1 MHTCEF
7 CKRMMPDK
15 ALYCGHCGR
24 RRGAVGD
31 ESLTG
36 ITPEEGLN
44 LSDLNTKMASE
55 NAVFRFAPPS
65 NDNGSQPSLPGQ
77 QAASASYASD
87 DDEDLERELLASYDE
102 EGATLTAVSS
112 QHGTEEEEDDDDDDK
127 VLFPFVP
134 PWSQAAPANMP
145 LEAGPVAINPV
156 PSALAPPP
164 IAASVPNTPP
174 PIAGNVPSTPLPQ
187 PASAAPSVLQ
197 PAPSASPVPQPV
209 LLNAAHTAPFSPSG
223 PTEVHPYH
231 HHHHHH
237 GKHHSRPS
245 CLYVVIG
252 AFVCVSIIAAILMIL
267 WVNKP
272 SNTISP
278 IAQLVGLPRHGQIM
292 MVEGGRFPANEVVT
306 ISIDGPLSS
315 VARGHAGQNLSDS
328 ISMGAP
334 QFSSS
339 SASSPGAS
347 QQLRQTVD
355 SYGNFVESFVV
366 NPLWPAGSTHTVYL
380 YDQNGKL
387 VTRLNFTVMTES
399 TQRGLLG
406 CVNDI
411 FPVVLGPVVEGSTQ
425 PVTKTV
431 SLCRQGSGPVDWV
444 ANWDKRLKW
453 LQVNS
458 GGQIQGTQPG
468 QLTFTGRAT
477 GLQPGSYT
485 TTVVF
490 SSKES
495 QATVERDV
503 ILQVMSNASNVTTL
517 PTPTNGATQAP
528 HSVVS
533 CLNAAPHTLSF
544 NAVEQQNNTLYNN
557 VAVSNCGDAGAWSA
571 SIQADGGRTWLGL
584 SSASGT
590 LPGGKIRE
598 LLVTASGSTLK
609 PGTYTG
615 HITFHLG
622 ISSSVLTVLFTVHPK
637 QQTISCLNLDKQ
649 SLVFN
654 GVAGQGAPPPQYVTL
669 TNCGS
674 NGHLSVSQSTNDG
687 ANWLGSN
694 VPHYDM
700 KGGDKQ
706 QVAIGP
712 INTAF
717 DNPGTYRGTVTF
729 SMGSITVK
737 VRVIFNVQTS
747 CVRASSKPLVFTVF
761 EGQDNPPAQSI
772 TIANCG
778 IDGNWYASPIVDG
791 GGNWLYISQ
800 VTGALNGNARQD
812 VTVSVSSKQLKY
824 GTYSGQILVRMGSS
838 SASVPVT
845 LIVKQGS
852 QPCIGVNTHD
862 LTFTSYVS
870 QDPAPQTLIV
880 GNCGSAGSWTALSS
894 SSRIQT
900 NPQNGYLA
908 ENTLQA
914 VQVKLSGD
922 GLDAGNYPG
931 TIKFSRGS
939 SSQVVNIHFRVVS
952 PASVACLRVSQSE
965 VFFEGY
971 SAPTSSSSNSNRVQ
985 VTFNSTQS
993 AGLASQNVTIRN
1005 CGDAGTVSTI
1015 ITTSQGDS
1023 NVSWLSVSGG
1033 DKYLKA
1039 GQSADVSFS
1048 VDVAKLPAGVEGSY
1062 RASVEFTITV
1072 SDGGTASQNVG
1083 VELSLSPQQPQP
1095 SACQASPGSLTFNSA
1110 AQAAPPKYQ
1119 NITLTHCNTNDTIT
1133 ETDTS
1138 DGNLVV
1144 DMSSDTVD
1152 RNGSVGVSVTPAGST
1167 YNVGPHKYTITFTAS
1182 SGARVMVPVTWNID
1196 PPAIK
1201 TCLNASAASLP
1212 IELTAGQG
1220 STANISFSN
1229 CGGESGK
1236 IGLGRSGVPWFT
1248 ISSDGNN
1255 GSYDSGYGPDVS
1267 VHVDTTNMAPRSDP
1281 YSANITGTI
1290 TTSQGTQNVIVPLLL
1305 KVDPVSTAPTVTP
1318 TASTST
1324 ATNTPTDTPII
1335 TDTVTPTGIAT
1346 TTQTVTPTG
1355 IVTTTRTVTPTGTVT
1370 TTQTVTTTVTTT
1382 DPATATSGVTPTAT
1396 SGVTPTATAT
1406 SGVTPTPTA
1415 TATSGVTPTPTA
1427 TSGVTPTPT
1436 SAPTPT
1442 PTPTPTSAPT
1452 PTPTP
1457 TPRPTPTP
1465 TPTPTSGVTAT
1476 SGVTPTATATSG
1488 VTPTP
1493 TATATSGVTPTA
1505 TATSGVT

>member
-15 ALYCGHCGR
+15 ALYCGHY
-24 RRGAVGD
+24 
-31 ESLTG
+31 
-36 ITPEEGLN
+36 
-44 LSDLNTKMASE
+44 
-55 NAVFRFAPPS
+55 
-65 NDNGSQPSLPGQ
+65 GSQPSLPGQ

-112 QHGTEEEEDDDDDDK
+112 QHGTEEEEDDEDDDK

-145 LEAGPVAINPV
+145 LQAGPVAINPV

-164 IAASVPNTPP
+164 LAANVPSTPP
-174 PIAGNVPSTPLPQ
+174 PVAANVPSTPLPQ
-187 PASAAPSVLQ
+187 PASAASSVLQ
-197 PAPSASPVPQPV
+197 PAPIASPVPQPV

-231 HHHHHH
+231 HHHHHQH

-425 PVTKTV
+425 PVTKAV

-444 ANWDKRLKW
+444 ANWDKNVKW
-453 LQVNS
+453 LQVDS
-458 GGQIQGTQPG
+458 GGQIQKTQPG
-468 QLTFTGRAT
+468 QLTLTGRAT
-477 GLQPGSYT
+477 SLQPGSYT

-517 PTPTNGATQAP
+517 PTPTNGATQAQ
-528 HSVVS
+528 HSVIS

-557 VAVSNCGDAGAWSA
+557 VAVSNCGDTGAWSA

-694 VPHYDM
+694 VPQYDM

-706 QVAIGP
+706 QVEIG
-712 INTAF
+712 
-717 DNPGTYRGTVTF
+717 
-729 SMGSITVK
+729 
-737 VRVIFNVQTS
+737 
-747 CVRASSKPLVFTVF
+747 RA
-761 EGQDNPPAQSI
+761 
-772 TIANCG
+772 
-778 IDGNWYASPIVDG
+778 
-791 GGNWLYISQ
+791 
-800 VTGALNGNARQD
+800 
-812 VTVSVSSKQLKY
+812 
-824 GTYSGQILVRMGSS
+824 
-838 SASVPVT
+838 
-845 LIVKQGS
+845 
-852 QPCIGVNTHD
+852 
-862 LTFTSYVS
+862 
-870 QDPAPQTLIV
+870 
-880 GNCGSAGSWTALSS
+880 
-894 SSRIQT
+894 
-900 NPQNGYLA
+900 
-908 ENTLQA
+908 
-914 VQVKLSGD
+914 
-922 GLDAGNYPG
+922 
-931 TIKFSRGS
+931 
-939 SSQVVNIHFRVVS
+939 
-952 PASVACLRVSQSE
+952 
-965 VFFEGY
+965 
-971 SAPTSSSSNSNRVQ
+971 
-985 VTFNSTQS
+985 
-993 AGLASQNVTIRN
+993 
-1005 CGDAGTVSTI
+1005 
-1015 ITTSQGDS
+1015 
-1023 NVSWLSVSGG
+1023 
-1033 DKYLKA
+1033 
-1039 GQSADVSFS
+1039 
-1048 VDVAKLPAGVEGSY
+1048 
-1062 RASVEFTITV
+1062 
-1072 SDGGTASQNVG
+1072 
-1083 VELSLSPQQPQP
+1083 
-1095 SACQASPGSLTFNSA
+1095 
-1110 AQAAPPKYQ
+1110 
-1119 NITLTHCNTNDTIT
+1119 
-1133 ETDTS
+1133 
-1138 DGNLVV
+1138 
-1144 DMSSDTVD
+1144 
-1152 RNGSVGVSVTPAGST
+1152 
-1167 YNVGPHKYTITFTAS
+1167 
-1182 SGARVMVPVTWNID
+1182 
-1196 PPAIK
+1196 
-1201 TCLNASAASLP
+1201 
-1212 IELTAGQG
+1212 
-1220 STANISFSN
+1220 
-1229 CGGESGK
+1229 
-1236 IGLGRSGVPWFT
+1236 
-1248 ISSDGNN
+1248 
-1255 GSYDSGYGPDVS
+1255 
-1267 VHVDTTNMAPRSDP
+1267 HV
-1281 YSANITGTI
+1281 
-1290 TTSQGTQNVIVPLLL
+1290 
-1305 KVDPVSTAPTVTP
+1305 
-1318 TASTST
+1318 
-1324 ATNTPTDTPII
+1324 
-1335 TDTVTPTGIAT
+1335 
-1346 TTQTVTPTG
+1346 
-1355 IVTTTRTVTPTGTVT
+1355 
-1370 TTQTVTTTVTTT
+1370 
-1382 DPATATSGVTPTAT
+1382 
-1396 SGVTPTATAT
+1396 
-1406 SGVTPTPTA
+1406 
-1415 TATSGVTPTPTA
+1415 
-1427 TSGVTPTPT
+1427 
-1436 SAPTPT
+1436 
-1442 PTPTPTSAPT
+1442 
-1452 PTPTP
+1452 
-1457 TPRPTPTP
+1457 
-1465 TPTPTSGVTAT
+1465 
-1476 SGVTPTATATSG
+1476 
-1488 VTPTP
+1488 
-1493 TATATSGVTPTA
+1493 
-1505 TATSGVT
+1505 